1 MLVSPCIKNPRLEVL
16 IQSFAST
23 IIQLWLVFLA
33 AADKSADDKQHMNSH
48 SMVSKKE
55 VNEKVIQ

>member
-1 MLVSPCIKNPRLEVL
+1 MKTPRLEVL